1 MMDESTRWTVKVS
14 KETDVTLR
22 TYLAQSGLRKGDLSK
37 FIEEAVRWR
46 VLDRTAAGVRERLGK
61 TDPRELQA
69 LIDDAVRRVR
79 SERAAHRRSEAD
91 TGKRARVGRKART
104 SR

>member
-1 MMDESTRWTVKVS
+1 MDESTRWTVKVS

-61 TDPRELQA
+61 TDPQELQA
-69 LIDDAVRRVR
+69 LIDDAVRKVR
-79 SERAAHRRSEAD
+79 SERVAPRRSEAD
-91 TGKRARVGRKART
+91 TRKRARVGRKVRT